1 MGIQSHY
8 ESGFDEAHSSNLNY
22 SWLWT
27 TWIPPP
33 PSCAGSDSGPAS
45 SCEMAGDAQRC
56 KVDALCFAVH
66 LHIMFHYNFHVK
78 LG

>member
-33 PSCAGSDSGPAS
+33 PPPAREVTPDPPRPARWREMPSDAKWTHSVLLYIYTSCSITIS
-45 SCEMAGDAQRC
+45 M
-56 KVDALCFAVH
+56 
-66 LHIMFHYNFHVK
+66 
-78 LG
+78 